1 MGAVTANAR
10 PGAKV
15 SGAKKSMWSQRSAI
29 PLFGLRF
36 TQHLPAPVP
45 AQTAR
50 LAPINQHRGCPFA
63 MASPKRSK
71 AAVNMEAAYQAMLT
85 QEAREFLAPFVR

>member
-1 MGAVTANAR
+1 
-10 PGAKV
+10 
-15 SGAKKSMWSQRSAI
+15 
-29 PLFGLRF
+29 
-36 TQHLPAPVP
+36 
-45 AQTAR
+45 
-50 LAPINQHRGCPFA
+50 